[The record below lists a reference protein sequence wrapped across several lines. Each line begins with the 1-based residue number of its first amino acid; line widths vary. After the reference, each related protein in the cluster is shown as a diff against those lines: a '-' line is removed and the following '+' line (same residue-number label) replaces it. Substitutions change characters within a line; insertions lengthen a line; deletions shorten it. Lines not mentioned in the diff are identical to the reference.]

1 MLRAH
6 KTRIRNANPGSSIA
20 RALSQHDSAT
30 RWAYN
35 ALLARLNEATQASP
49 AGALWPSVDDLA
61 KTLRREKPEWWAT
74 VDWEML
80 DNGWIRLATALQRWG
95 QCRKGKPDWHQSGS
109 CGFPRFHRRGNR
121 KSVSF
126 SSHVGDGRR
135 VQWHDQRHITLP
147 SIGTLTLAEPL
158 SEVGWVK
165 QVHAVRGGGRWY
177 AVLVYENGGQLPD
190 VPGDGPV
197 VGVDVGIKV
206 LAFTSDGEEY
216 HNPRWF
222 RRGERKLRRINKA
235 IARSIKLNPNRRTNR
250 RGRLYGQRARLQ
262 SQQAN
267 QRQTHQRQTA
277 SAIAKS
283 AGTVVVETLNI
294 AGMVRNRRLAKA
306 LTAAAVGGFLR
317 ELEWQCVKRG
327 VCGCSKQGCGSPAL
341 RFAPGAVGAPTQRID
356 LSVRLYRCHLCGWQC
371 NRDRNAVLN
380 LKQVA
385 PALWATIKGGG
396 GDVSPAPGP
405 ATASEASI
413 GQGNHWQPPCFLV
426 DGESMAG
433 YSDYAKS

>member
-20 RALSQHDSAT
+20 RALSQHDGAT
-30 RWAYN
+30 RLAYN

-49 AGALWPSVDDLA
+49 AGALWPSGDDLA
-61 KTLRREKPEWWAT
+61 KTLRCEKPQWWAT
-74 VDWEML
+74 IDWELL
-80 DNGWIRLATALQRWG
+80 DNGRIRLATALQRWG

-135 VQWHDQRHITLP
+135 VQWQDQRHMTLP

-158 SEVGWVK
+158 PEVGWVK
-165 QVHAVRGGGRWY
+165 QVHAVREGGRWY

-222 RRGERKLRRINKA
+222 RRSERKPRRINKA
-235 IARSIKLNPNRRTNR
+235 IARSIKLNPNSCPNR
-250 RGRLYGQRARLQ
+250 RGRLYEQRARLQ

-267 QRQTHQRQTA
+267 QRQTA

-283 AGTVVVETLNI
+283 AGTVVAETLHV
-294 AGMVRNRRLAKA
+294 AGMVRNRRPGQSPDGRNSRWVPEGTGMAVREA
-306 LTAAAVGGFLR
+306 WRTAA
-317 ELEWQCVKRG
+317 Q
-327 VCGCSKQGCGSPAL
+327 S
-341 RFAPGAVGAPTQRID
+341 GAVVPQHTDLRPVRWGPNARID

-371 NRDRNAVLN
+371 DRDQNAALN

-413 GQGNHWQPPCFLV
+413 GQGNHWRPPCFPC
-426 DGESMAG
+426 DGEIMAG

>member
-20 RALSQHDSAT
+20 RALSQHDGAT

-35 ALLARLNEATQASP
+35 ALLARLNDATPASP
-49 AGALWPSVDDLA
+49 VGPLWPSVDDLA
-61 KTLRREKPEWWAT
+61 KTLRCEKPEWWVT

-80 DNGWIRLATALQRWG
+80 DNGRIRLATALKRWS

-126 SSHVGDGRR
+126 SSHVGDGKR
-135 VQWHDQRHITLP
+135 VKWHDQRHITLP
-147 SIGTLTLAEPL
+147 SIGTLTLAEPPP
-158 SEVGWVK
+158 EVGWVK
-165 QVHAVRGGGRWY
+165 QVHAVREGGKWY

-190 VPGDGPV
+190 APGDGPV

-206 LAFTSDGEEY
+206 LAFTSDGEECD
-216 HNPRWF
+216 NPRWF

-235 IARSIKLNPNRRTNR
+235 IVRSINLNPNRRTNR
-250 RGRLYGQRARLQ
+250 RGRLYQQRARLQ

-283 AGTVVVETLNI
+283 AGTVVVETLNV

-306 LTAAAVGGFLR
+306 LTDAAVGGFLR
-317 ELEWQCVKRG
+317 ELEWQCAKRG
-327 VCGCSKQGCGSPAL
+327 VRLLKAGVWFPSTQICARCG
-341 RFAPGAVGAPTQRID
+341 QRPDERIG
-356 LSVRLYRCHLCGWQC
+356 LSVRVYRCQHCSWQC
-371 NRDRNAVLN
+371 YRDRHAALN
-380 LKQVA
+380 LQQVV
-385 PALWATIKGGG
+385 PALWATIKGRG

-413 GQGNHWQPPCFLV
+413 GPGYHWQLPCFLV
-426 DGESMAG
+426 DGEIMAG

>member
-20 RALSQHDSAT
+20 RALAQHDGAT

-35 ALLARLNEATQASP
+35 ALPARLNDATPASP
-49 AGALWPSVDDLA
+49 AGALWPSGDDLA

-80 DNGWIRLATALQRWG
+80 DNGRIRLATALQRWG

-109 CGFPRFHRRGNR
+109 CGFPRFHRRSDR

-135 VQWHDQRHITLP
+135 LTWQDQRHINLP

-158 SEVGWVK
+158 PEVGWVK
-165 QVHAVRGGGRWY
+165 QVHAVREGGRWY

-190 VPGDGPV
+190 APGDGPV

-216 HNPRWF
+216 HNP
-222 RRGERKLRRINKA
+222 
-235 IARSIKLNPNRRTNR
+235 NR
-250 RGRLYGQRARLQ
+250 RGRLYEQRARLQ
-262 SQQAN
+262 SRQQH
-267 QRQTHQRQTA
+267 QRQTHHRQTA

-283 AGTVVVETLNI
+283 AGTVVVETLNV
-294 AGMVRNRRLAKA
+294 AGMVRNHRLAKA
-306 LTAAAVGGFLR
+306 LSGAAVGGFLR

-327 VCGCSKQGCGSPAL
+327 VRLLKAGMWFPSTQICARCGGRPNA
-341 RFAPGAVGAPTQRID
+341 RID

-371 NRDRNAVLN
+371 DRDRNAALN

-413 GQGNHWQPPCFLV
+413 GPGNHWQPALLPV
-426 DGESMAG
+426 
-433 YSDYAKS
+433 

>member
-20 RALSQHDSAT
+20 RALSQHDGAT

-49 AGALWPSVDDLA
+49 AGALWPSGDDLA
-61 KTLRREKPEWWAT
+61 KTLRCEKPEWWAT

-80 DNGWIRLATALQRWG
+80 GNGRIRLTTALQRWG

-109 CGFPRFHRRGNR
+109 CGFPRFQRRGDR

-135 VQWHDQRHITLP
+135 VKWPYRRHITLP

-158 SEVGWVK
+158 PEVGWVK
-165 QVHAVRGGGRWY
+165 QVHAVREGGRWY

-190 VPGDGPV
+190 EPAAPGAV

-216 HNPRWF
+216 DNPRWF
-222 RRGERKLRRINKA
+222 RRGERKPRRINKA

-306 LTAAAVGGFLR
+306 LTDAAVGGFLR

-327 VCGCSKQGCGSPAL
+327 VRLLKAGRWFPSTQICARCGGSP
-341 RFAPGAVGAPTQRID
+341 
-356 LSVRLYRCHLCGWQC
+356 
-371 NRDRNAVLN
+371 
-380 LKQVA
+380 
-385 PALWATIKGGG
+385 
-396 GDVSPAPGP
+396 
-405 ATASEASI
+405 
-413 GQGNHWQPPCFLV
+413 
-426 DGESMAG
+426 
-433 YSDYAKS
+433 

>member
-6 KTRIRNANPGSSIA
+6 KTRIRNANPGSPIA
-20 RALSQHDSAT
+20 LALSQHDGAT

-35 ALLARLNEATQASP
+35 ALLARLNDATQASP
-49 AGALWPSVDDLA
+49 AGPLWLSVDDLA
-61 KTLRREKPEWWAT
+61 KTLRCEKPEWWAT

-80 DNGWIRLATALQRWG
+80 DNGRIRLATALKRWS
-95 QCRKGKPDWHQSGS
+95 QCRKGKHEWHQSGS

-126 SSHVGDGRR
+126 SSHVGDGKR
-135 VQWHDQRHITLP
+135 VKWHDQRHITLP

-158 SEVGWVK
+158 PEVGWVK
-165 QVHAVRGGGRWY
+165 QVHAVREGGRWY

-190 VPGDGPV
+190 APGDGPV

-216 HNPRWF
+216 DNPRWF
-222 RRGERKLRRINKA
+222 RRGERKLRCINKA

-267 QRQTHQRQTA
+267 QRQTHHRQTA
-277 SAIAKS
+277 SAIVKS
-283 AGTVVVETLNI
+283 AGTVVVETLNV

-306 LTAAAVGGFLR
+306 LTDAAVGGFLR
-317 ELEWQCVKRG
+317 ELEWQCAKRG
-327 VCGCSKQGCGSPAL
+327 VLLLKAGLWFPSTQICARCGGRPNA
-341 RFAPGAVGAPTQRID
+341 RID
-356 LSVRLYRCHLCGWQC
+356 LSVRVYRCQHCGWQC
-371 NRDRNAVLN
+371 DRDRNAALN

-385 PALWATIKGGG
+385 PALWATIKGRG

-426 DGESMAG
+426 DGEIVAG

>member
-20 RALSQHDSAT
+20 RALSQHDGAT

-61 KTLRREKPEWWAT
+61 KTLRRAKPEWWAT

-80 DNGWIRLATALQRWG
+80 DNGRIRLATALQRWG
-95 QCRKGKPDWHQSGS
+95 QCRKGKHDWHQLGS

-135 VQWHDQRHITLP
+135 VQWQDQRHVTLP

-158 SEVGWVK
+158 PEVGWVK
-165 QVHAVRGGGRWY
+165 QVHAVREGGRWY
-177 AVLVYENGGQLPD
+177 SVLVYENGGQLPD
-190 VPGDGPV
+190 ASGAGEV

-216 HNPRWF
+216 DNPRWF
-222 RRGERKLRRINKA
+222 RRGERKPRRINKA
-235 IARSIKLNPNRRTNR
+235 IARSINLNLNRRTNR
-250 RGRLYGQRARLQ
+250 RGRLYEQRARLQ

-267 QRQTHQRQTA
+267 QRQTHYRQTA

-283 AGTVVVETLNI
+283 AGTVVAESLNV
-294 AGMVRNRRLAKA
+294 AGMVRNQRLAKA
-306 LTAAAVGGFLR
+306 LPDAAVGGFLR
-317 ELEWQCVKRG
+317 ELEWQCMKRG
-327 VCGCSKQGCGSPAL
+327 VLLLKAGMWFPSTQICARCGGSPDE
-341 RFAPGAVGAPTQRID
+341 RIG
-356 LSVRLYRCHLCGWQC
+356 LSERVYRCHLCGWQC
-371 NRDRNAVLN
+371 DRDQNVALN

-385 PALWATIKGGG
+385 PALRATIKGRGG
-396 GDVSPAPGP
+396 AVSPVPGP

-426 DGESMAG
+426 DGEIMAG